1 MVSIYAMPVTS
12 EDALRRLARR
22 LAIGLYLDVW
32 PPWAAGGLLLAGVV
46 TLICRVFLPASSSF
60 VPFLWLTPVLA
71 ACPALLICY
80 RRSYSSADVV
90 ALADSLTGGRGTL
103 IALFETGDTAWR
115 EAPLAATAYAVSL
128 PRLRPWRRMAVLCPA
143 TAFMAAAFWIP
154 QRVPQRTDALL
165 ANEVAGRLEAT
176 LTELKHEQLITAAE
190 EERLNDEIERIRRG
204 AERRVDASA
213 WEAADAL
220 RDKMAAGVA
229 EKQNALQ
236 WAEET
241 LARYD
246 AASKGAGAGAGD
258 SDVAGAQAA
267 ELTKALERL
276 EQHGLLRGA
285 PEDVRRL
292 LEGAKLP
299 TDAASLK
306 ALMSSLSKHLR
317 EANGRIAGLSQR
329 GKMPG
334 RFDPSEFPL
343 TTGTAADGDRT
354 AGRGAVT
361 RGRADADLTWGKETA
376 PFDRFKDRALPPG
389 APRSPDDWAPVVEM
403 PGAPDAAP
411 VVTSPSAA
419 RQYAAVAG
427 QSAWRRTLAPRHQSA
442 VKKYF
447 EQ

>member
-1 MVSIYAMPVTS
+1 MPATG
-12 EDALRRLARR
+12 EQALRRLARR
-22 LAIGLYLDVW
+22 LAIGLFLDAW
-32 PPWAAGGLLLAGVV
+32 PMWAAGSLALAGLA
-46 TLICRVFLPASSSF
+46 TLISRVFIPAAAPQ
-60 VPFLWLTPVLA
+60 VRWLWLAPLFA
-71 ACPALLICY
+71 ALPALLIAY
-80 RRSYSSADVV
+80 RRCYSAADVV

-103 IALFETGDTAWR
+103 LALFETGDIAWR
-115 EAPLAATAYAVSL
+115 ESALAATACAVSL
-128 PRLRPWRRMAVLCPA
+128 PRLRPWRRMAVVCPA
-143 TAFMAAAFWIP
+143 AAFMAAAFWIP
-154 QRVPQRTDALL
+154 QRLPQRTDALL

-220 RDKMAAGVA
+220 SDKMAAGVA
-229 EKQNALQ
+229 DKQNALQ
-236 WAEET
+236 WAEEA
-241 LARYD
+241 LARYQ
-246 AASKGAGAGAGD
+246 AASKGAGAGQR
-258 SDVAGAQAA
+258 DVAGTQAA

-292 LEGAKLP
+292 LEGARLP

-317 EANGRIAGLSQR
+317 DANGRIAGLSQL
-329 GKMPG
+329 GKAPG
-334 RFDPSEFPL
+334 RFNPSEFPL
-343 TTGTAADGDRT
+343 ASATSVDRDGVP
-354 AGRGAVT
+354 GRGSVT

-376 PFDRFKDRALPPG
+376 PLDRFQDSALPPG

-403 PGAPDAAP
+403 PGAPDADP
-411 VVTSPSAA
+411 VLTSPSAA
-419 RQYAAVAG
+419 RQYTAVAG